1 MQQQNHNPATL
12 NKSLILLMAVSTG
25 VAVAN
30 IYYAQPLLHSMA
42 HYFSISYAASGI
54 IVTVAQL
61 SYALGLILL
70 VPLGD
75 LLNQKKLIVSM
86 TALSTIGL
94 IICALSQHLA
104 TLLLGTAISAFFAV
118 VAQVI
123 VPLSATLAAP
133 DQRGKAVGTIMAGLL
148 LGILLA
154 RTVAGTLSSM
164 GSWHTVYW
172 CAAMLMIVI
181 TISLHC
187 KLPDHQQHAGL
198 SYPRLLAS
206 ILGLFKQEPVF
217 LWRSILGSFVFASFT
232 LMWTPLAFLLAEPPY
247 GYNDATIGLFGIA
260 GAVGAVAAMQSG
272 KLVDQGKGNL
282 TTRYGLLLLALSWI
296 ALYVG
301 TSSVL
306 ALLAGIILLDMCVQL
321 VHVTN
326 QNIIYQLRPEA
337 RNRLNAGYMLMYFI
351 GGATGSLLAA
361 NIYQHFKWPG
371 VCIAGFI
378 MAGLALLVWLR
389 TLFLTKHTAA
399 DTTSTS

>member
-1 MQQQNHNPATL
+1 MQQQHPTPPAL
-12 NKSLILLMAVSTG
+12 SKSLVLLMAVSTG

-42 HYFSISYAASGI
+42 QYFAISYAASGI

-86 TALSTIGL
+86 TGLSTLGL
-94 IICALSQHLA
+94 LLCAMSNHLI
-104 TLLLGTAISAFFAV
+104 TLLIGTAISAFFAV

-123 VPLSATLAAP
+123 VPLSAALAQP
-133 DQRGKAVGTIMAGLL
+133 EQRGKTVGSIMAGLL

-154 RTVAGTLSSM
+154 RTVSGALSSI

-172 CAAMLMIVI
+172 CAALLMIVI
-181 TISLHC
+181 TITLHC
-187 KLPDHQQHAGL
+187 KLPEHHQPAGL
-198 SYPRLLAS
+198 SYPKLLAS
-206 ILGLFKQEPVF
+206 ILGLFKQEPLF

-232 LMWTPLAFLLAEPPY
+232 LMWTPLAFLLAEAPY
-247 GYNDATIGLFGIA
+247 RYNDATIGLFGIA

-272 KLVDQGKGNL
+272 KMVDQGKGNL
-282 TTRYGLLLLALSWI
+282 TTRYGLILLAASWV
-296 ALYVG
+296 ALYLG
-301 TSSVL
+301 TTSVL
-306 ALLAGIILLDMCVQL
+306 ALLFGIILLDMCVQL

-326 QNIIYQLRPEA
+326 QNIIYQLRPDA
-337 RNRLNAGYMLMYFI
+337 RNRLNAGYMLLYFI

-371 VCIAGFI
+371 VCVAGV
-378 MAGLALLVWLR
+378 MLAGMALLVWLR
-389 TLFLTKHTAA
+389 TLFLAKNTIAG
-399 DTTSTS
+399 TSAS